1 MPIAAPASPEAWS
14 VIPGLATI
22 ILAKTFNLILGY
34 ADGVYRDCLYFAKDR
49 LRTPELKLEMVL
61 CISLCRLDRYFMA
74 PFAVL
79 D

>member
-1 MPIAAPASPEAWS
+1 MR
-14 VIPGLATI
+14 GLATASRLQPI
-22 ILAKTFNLILGY
+22 YAKSRSTAFVLVVARGY